1 VPYHA
6 ECVAR
11 YRGTPTRGREP
22 PGAAVVKTYRA
33 QVASREA
40 YVLDAYPDSG
50 RLFLA
55 DVGTAG
61 LPTPRWNGDTATS
74 PWRG

>member
-1 VPYHA
+1 MRDVSQA
-6 ECVAR
+6 
-11 YRGTPTRGREP
+11 TWEP
-22 PGAAVVKTYRA
+22 ANGEDNGGAVVQTYRA

-61 LPTPRWNGDTATS
+61 LPTPRWTGDTATP

>member
-1 VPYHA
+1 L
-6 ECVAR
+6 
-11 YRGTPTRGREP
+11 
-22 PGAAVVKTYRA
+22 
-33 QVASREA
+33 SEA
-40 YVLDAYPDSG
+40 DLDAYPDSG

-61 LPTPRWNGDTATS
+61 LPTPRWNGDTATP